1 MSVRILLFASAA
13 TFAASVFPA
22 VGENGAGA
30 IPDLSGFW
38 SRETFGFEPPESGP
52 GPIRNLMR
60 RADGTADARRVMG
73 DYNNP
78 ILKPGAAALIR
89 KRGEISL
96 SGADYPTPSNQ
107 CWPMVAPYIFRV
119 QGMEVLQQKDKVTLI
134 YMQDHQFREI
144 RLNAKHPELVIPSWH
159 GDSVGHFED
168 GTLVVDTVGVKAG
181 PVAMLDMYGT
191 PFSEALHVIERYRLL
206 SYAEAKRGQ
215 QRGLKEF
222 GPPATEQGAIID
234 RNDRGPGIQVDFT
247 VDDRNVF
254 TRPWLGGATYMRAA
268 GEWVENV
275 CAENIHEYYSPG
287 DTEVPQAAK
296 PDF

>member
-1 MSVRILLFASAA
+1 MGDDGTGV
-13 TFAASVFPA
+13 
-22 VGENGAGA
+22 
-30 IPDLSGFW
+30 IPDFSGFW
-38 SRETFGFEPPESGP
+38 SRETFGIEPPESGP
-52 GPIRNLMR
+52 GPIRNIMR

-73 DYNNP
+73 DYKNP
-78 ILKPGAAALIR
+78 ILKPNAAAVIR

-119 QGMEVLQQKDKVTLI
+119 QGMEVLQQNDKVTLI

-144 RLNAKHPELVIPSWH
+144 RLNSNHPAVVIPSWH
-159 GDSVGHFED
+159 GDSVGHYEG

-191 PFSEALHVIERYRLL
+191 PFTEALHVIERYRLL
-206 SYAEAKRGQ
+206 SYADAKRSQ
-215 QRGLKEF
+215 DRGLKEF
-222 GPPATEQGAIID
+222 GPPATEQGAVID
-234 RNDRGPGIQVDFT
+234 RNYRGPGIQVEFS
-247 VDDRNVF
+247 VDDPNVF
-254 TRPWLGGATYMRAA
+254 VRPWLGIATYMHAA

-275 CAENIHEYYSPG
+275 CAENIHEYYSPH
-287 DTEVPQAAK
+287 DTQVPQATR